1 MCAFKNSFNLNV
13 LKYVRG
19 MSGRSKTIRK
29 IRDGQIKKKLT
40 FKKRMRY
47 CPRLRQ
53 KPKNRD
59 EEKKM
64 KKTAAKSSDFK
75 SRIERKEMFKKNARN
90 RRKKENFQKYPI
102 PNVQK
107 ILSNIAKA
115 KKIRENRRR
124 GRIAVSRDDSSVE
137 NFCAALKAWK

>member
-1 MCAFKNSFNLNV
+1 M
-13 LKYVRG
+13 
-19 MSGRSKTIRK
+19 
-29 IRDGQIKKKLT
+29 KK
-40 FKKRMRY
+40 
-47 CPRLRQ
+47 
-53 KPKNRD
+53 
-59 EEKKM
+59 KKM

-75 SRIERKEMFKKNARN
+75 SRIERKEMYDAFFKKNARS